1 MFDIISIDTVLSKL
15 IIARKTGFFAVIHF
29 LQRFLF
35 KITQV
40 LKFRHKFL
48 IFSRIG
54 NFQCTS
60 RCIGRNSLSL

>member
-1 MFDIISIDTVLSKL
+1 MFGIISIDTVLPKL

-29 LQRFLF
+29 LEQFFF
-35 KITQV
+35 KITPV